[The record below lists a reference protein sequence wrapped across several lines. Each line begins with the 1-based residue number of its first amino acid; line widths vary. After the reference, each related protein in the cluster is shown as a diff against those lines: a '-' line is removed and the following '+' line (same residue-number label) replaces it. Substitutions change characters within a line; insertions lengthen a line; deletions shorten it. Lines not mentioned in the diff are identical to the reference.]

1 MNEIPQK
8 NEEILV
14 AESLPENKEVSRW
27 ELFDICF
34 DWWNCP
40 TRYPVQVRAF
50 LESNDWISCQTSDL
64 TPVELFDL
72 IFEWLNNEYPY
83 KMLEFMDCANG
94 YHHFL
99 KRLKELGLE

>member
-1 MNEIPQK
+1 MKEIPQK
-8 NEEILV
+8 NDEILV
-14 AESLPENKEVSRW
+14 AESLPENKEVGRW

-40 TRYPVQVRAF
+40 NRYPVEVRAF
-50 LESNDWISCQTSDL
+50 LNSDAWESCEPYDL

-83 KMLEFMDCANG
+83 KMLEFMDCKTG
-94 YHHFL
+94 YSHFL
-99 KRLKELGLE
+99 YRLEEAGL